1 MSTQA
6 LTAPSGAKR
15 VLFTGQV
22 GVDKSG
28 FIQEI
33 AGRIATLGHQAPIVE
48 HTGTLMYAEDPS
60 IPAGEILNID
70 RGRLR
75 ALRRGIMRDVIQRAK
90 GAERVLLNSHASFRW
105 SNGMFAAQ
113 DADHLGEFAPQLVI
127 DVVDNFHAVWARLQ
141 AHSSAKHSMA
151 DVLIAREAEQLAS
164 QMLAAFVAG
173 GPVPLFIAARGPNNR
188 RVGAMAELIAG
199 SKKRTVY
206 PSFPMTHVAKMPDV
220 LELIDEFRELMAQH
234 FIVFDPGDVDEKGVI
249 AQAKEARAQGL
260 KEIPFEHD
268 GRVTMLPVN
277 ELISVE
283 GEVDRQICERD
294 YLLIDQS
301 DMIVSVVPELSDGMP
316 ALSSGVERELQ
327 HAFFTGKSVFVLW
340 LPARDP
346 SPFISNQVT
355 AWYRSKE
362 AMLEDFAKRGYLS

>member
-1 MSTQA
+1 MSTQT
-6 LTAPSGAKR
+6 LMAPAGAKR

-22 GVDKSG
+22 GVDKSE
-28 FIQEI
+28 FIQGI
-33 AGRIATLGHQAPIVE
+33 AERIATLGHQAPLVE
-48 HTGTLMYAEDPS
+48 HTGMLMYAEDPS

-75 ALRRGIMRDVIQRAK
+75 ALRRGVMRDVIQRAK

-113 DADHLGEFAPQLVI
+113 DADQLGEFAPQIVI

-141 AHSSAKHSMA
+141 DHSSAKHSMA
-151 DVLIAREAEQLAS
+151 DVLIAREAEQFAS
-164 QMLAAFVAG
+164 QMLASFVAG
-173 GPVPLFIAARGPNNR
+173 GPVPFFIAARGPNNR
-188 RVGAMAELIAG
+188 RAAAMAELISG
-199 SKKRTVY
+199 SKKRKVY

-220 LELIDEFRELMAQH
+220 LKMIDAFRELMAKH

-249 AQAKEARAQGL
+249 ARAREAAAQGA

-268 GRVTMLPVN
+268 GRITMLPVQ

-283 GEVDRQICERD
+283 AEVDRQICDRD
-294 YLLIDQS
+294 YRMIDQA
-301 DMIVSVVPELSDGMP
+301 DMIVSVVPELPDGMP

-327 HAFFTGKSVFVLW
+327 HAFFTGKRVFVLW

-355 AWYRSKE
+355 ALYRTQE